1 MSNYTYADDLADLGD
16 LGDEVVG
23 ALDIG
28 ALDVGDGEDEVG
40 AFPFRRKR
48 RRAAPAPRGR
58 MVPVRRLIPRVPGV
72 PAPGVGLQPL
82 PLGTVTFTNTSGT
95 LLQLQASPQK
105 PFKGQRLV
113 ISQSRVGVSGG
124 LVVVTRL
131 EVGTANQ
138 FAFGGE
144 LPADAFAATAFDTNM
159 SLQPAT
165 PGVQVTLLL
174 RITAAPAAGDSVV
187 VSAGLWG
194 TVID

>member
-1 MSNYTYADDLADLGD
+1 MSKITYADDLADLGD
-16 LGDEVVG
+16 LGDDVVG
-23 ALDIG
+23 ALEVG
-28 ALDVGDGEDEVG
+28 ALEVGDDDGEVG
-40 AFPFRRKR
+40 AFPFRRR
-48 RRAAPAPRGR
+48 RRAAPRGR
-58 MVPVRRLIPRVPGV
+58 VVPVRRLIPRVPGV

-82 PLGTVTFTNTSGT
+82 PLGTITFTNTSGT
-95 LLQLQASPQK
+95 LLQMQASPQK

-144 LPADAFAATAFDTNM
+144 LPADAFAAGAFDTNM

-174 RITAAPAAGDSVV
+174 RITAAPAVGDSVT